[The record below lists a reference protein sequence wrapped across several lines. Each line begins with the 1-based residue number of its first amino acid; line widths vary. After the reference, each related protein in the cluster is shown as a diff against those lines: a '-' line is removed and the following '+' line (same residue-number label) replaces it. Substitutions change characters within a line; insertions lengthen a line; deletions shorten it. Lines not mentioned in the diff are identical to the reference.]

1 MTTTTNNNNSLRALS
16 NDEGKCA
23 LQGSDT
29 EVKGQYL
36 CVVEADTNN
45 INQIKIGNDFRFDS
59 ENNVTI
65 SGIISKANI
74 YMVNIQDIGNKFGN
88 SKIQPYMY

>member
-1 MTTTTNNNNSLRALS
+1 MTTTINNNNSLRALS
-16 NDEGKCA
+16 NVEGKWA

-36 CVVEADTNN
+36 CEVEADTNN

-59 ENNVTI
+59 EDNVTV
-65 SGIISKANI
+65 SGITPKANM
-74 YMVNIQDIGNKFGN
+74 YMDNIQDIRNKFGN
-88 SKIQPYMY
+88 LKIQPYMY